1 MTTRGMPICRFLTDS
16 LEQWMLI
23 VTEFWK
29 TDHLRTRTE
38 IHVLPVHD
46 RHTHALSR
54 NTKHWTIDSQV
65 CFYRRLFIGA
75 VKPRGW
81 HWGASIGLHGV
92 PGCSSRQSWPPLCI
106 VTVCAT
112 DWRYNTALWV
122 WMVALARL
130 RLPTRPR
137 LPTPYKLNPW
147 YYRSWKKTSEKPAT
161 FR

>member
-1 MTTRGMPICRFLTDS
+1 MT
-16 LEQWMLI
+16 
-23 VTEFWK
+23 VFWK

-65 CFYRRLFIGA
+65 CFYRRLFIDA
-75 VKPRGW
+75 VKPRGCISW
-81 HWGASIGLHGV
+81 PWGASIGLHGV

-112 DWRYNTALWV
+112 DWRYSTALWV

-137 LPTPYKLNPW
+137 LPPTPYKLNPW